1 MAEDE
6 FKASDRLFY
15 AIAALKGWDE
25 AAEEARSYG
34 GNYAWRYGQLMSSIL
49 VAADEDREPIAVA
62 GALDES
68 GTGNLAVVYDRFVV
82 VVDVVELSA
91 QKGDV
96 KVTVHGHDEIDVLRV
111 RTNHNYFDG
120 VKQSP
125 RHSGIEFETEVA
137 SKRFVFPST
146 RFGRSPLV
154 QGEAAWSAYR
164 LIRDGRLARDD
175 RDSGSAADP
184 A

>member
-6 FKASDRLFY
+6 LKASDRLFY

-25 AAEEARSYG
+25 ASAEARSYG
-34 GNYAWRYGQLMSSIL
+34 GNYAWRYGQLMSSVL
-49 VAADEDREPIAVA
+49 VAADEDREPIAVG
-62 GALDES
+62 GALDET

-82 VVDVVELSA
+82 VVDVVGLSA

-96 KVTVHGHDEIDVLRV
+96 KVTVHGHDEIDTLQV

-120 VKQSP
+120 VNQSP
-125 RHSGIEFETEVA
+125 RHSGIEFEIEVA
-137 SKRFVFPST
+137 GQRFVFPST

-154 QGEAAWSAYR
+154 QGEAAWSAFR
-164 LIRDGRLARDD
+164 LIRDGWLAHDD
-175 RDSGSAADP
+175 RDSGSP
-184 A
+184 AGTA